1 MDTNLTEPMRLAL
14 ERIGRCMVWADRR
27 SVLALIRRGLVEQRG
42 GQLDDALIGQFY
54 CYVITEKGKQVLK
67 GVSP

>member
-1 MDTNLTEPMRLAL
+1 
-14 ERIGRCMVWADRR
+14 MVWADRR